1 MKHIAIVGSRSRTDP
16 ETVDRLVAGLPR
28 DTIIVSG
35 GAAGPDTWAEE
46 AAQKYGLTVWVFHP
60 DLEGARSQGQVT
72 RRYHSRNQR
81 IVDAADEMFALV
93 APDRHGGTEDAID
106 RAKRK
111 GIPVTLL

>member
-1 MKHIAIVGSRSRTDP
+1 MASTLSLLRIRQPTSRSSPLSRS
-16 ETVDRLVAGLPR
+16 EQ
-28 DTIIVSG
+28 
-35 GAAGPDTWAEE
+35 
-46 AAQKYGLTVWVFHP
+46 AAQKYGLTVRVFHP

-93 APDRHGGTEDAID
+93 APDCHGGTEDAID